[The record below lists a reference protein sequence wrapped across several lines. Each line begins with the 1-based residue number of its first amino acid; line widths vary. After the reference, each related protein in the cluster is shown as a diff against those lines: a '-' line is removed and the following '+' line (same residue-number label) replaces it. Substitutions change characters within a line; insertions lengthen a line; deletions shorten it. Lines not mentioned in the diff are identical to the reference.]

1 MRESLESLVIFR
13 LGDERYAVPLDLVR
27 ELGRVPRLTIVPR
40 LPSFVAGVANLRGH
54 VLGVVDLRVLLT
66 SSAAGEGSRRML
78 VLQHD
83 DITMGVI
90 VDAVDGVV
98 DLEGEMDPAV
108 ATLPDWLRPHVRGHV
123 HDGVSSAAVLDPSL
137 LAALQ
142 SRAETEAA

>member
-1 MRESLESLVIFR
+1 MRESLVVFR

-27 ELGRVPRLTIVPR
+27 ELGRVPRLTVVPR
-40 LPSFVAGVANLRGH
+40 LPPFVAGVANLRGH
-54 VLGVVDLRVLLT
+54 VLGVVDMRVLLT
-66 SSAAGEGSRRML
+66 SSAGEGSRRML

-83 DITMGVI
+83 DIAVGVI

-98 DLEGEMDPAV
+98 DVESDMDSAV

-123 HDGVSSAAVLDPSL
+123 HDGLSSVAVLDPSL

-142 SRAETEAA
+142 ARAETEAA